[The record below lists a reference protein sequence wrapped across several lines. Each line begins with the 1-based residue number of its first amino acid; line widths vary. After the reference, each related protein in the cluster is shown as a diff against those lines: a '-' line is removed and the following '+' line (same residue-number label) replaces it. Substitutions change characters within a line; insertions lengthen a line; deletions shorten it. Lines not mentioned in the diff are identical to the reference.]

1 MLGKNPKKQPELFRP
16 MLVDFIDDKHE
27 LVLLSEKIDWD
38 YFEKEFSPLYSKT
51 GNPSHPIRFMVG
63 CLLLKHL
70 YNLGD
75 ETLASAWIMNPYMQH
90 FCGRVFFEHQ
100 FPCDPSNFV
109 HFRKRIGEKGIEKIF
124 SYSVRMH
131 DAKTSTSNFV
141 LSDTTVQENN
151 TTFPT
156 DAKLCK
162 KVIDYCNKIAENEG
176 IKQRQRYTKV
186 SKQLV
191 RNTYNGKHPKRAK
204 LARKSQRQLKTIA
217 MRLIREL
224 ERNFTAEQQEFYRES
239 MELYTKAVTQKRN
252 DTDKVYSL
260 HKPFTRCIAKGKAH
274 KQYEFGNKVGLV
286 TTSNKG
292 KKIIL
297 GIKAFLQTPYD
308 GHTIEPLLEQM
319 ETGGQQLPKELVYD
333 RGGKGKSEI
342 KGVKISIPGVPRKTD
357 TAYQKHT
364 KRKKFR
370 TRAAIEPI
378 IGHLKTDFRL
388 AQNYFLGETG
398 PQINALLSATAW
410 NMKKMMEILKEKIF
424 FYFLNLIRLL
434 FNRNILNEK
443 LKMAACEGVTI

>member
-1 MLGKNPKKQPELFRP
+1 

-75 ETLASAWIMNPYMQH
+75 ETLASAWIMNPYMQY

-308 GHTIEPLLEQM
+308 GHTIEPLLDQM

-443 LKMAACEGVTI
+443 LKMAAC

>member
-1 MLGKNPKKQPELFRP
+1 MLGKNPKKQTELFRP

-443 LKMAACEGVTI
+443 LKMAAC

>member
-75 ETLASAWIMNPYMQH
+75 ETLASAWIMNPYMQY
-90 FCGRVFFEHQ
+90 FCGRVFFEHK

-109 HFRKRIGEKGIEKIF
+109 HFRKRIREKGIEKIF

-443 LKMAACEGVTI
+443 LKMAAC

>member
-1 MLGKNPKKQPELFRP
+1 
-16 MLVDFIDDKHE
+16 
-27 LVLLSEKIDWD
+27 
-38 YFEKEFSPLYSKT
+38 
-51 GNPSHPIRFMVG
+51 MVG

-75 ETLASAWIMNPYMQH
+75 ETLASAWIMNPYMQY

-260 HKPFTRCIAKGKAH
+260 HKPFTRCIAKGKAY

-424 FYFLNLIRLL
+424 FYFSNLIRLL

-443 LKMAACEGVTI
+443 LKMAAC

>member
-1 MLGKNPKKQPELFRP
+1 
-16 MLVDFIDDKHE
+16 
-27 LVLLSEKIDWD
+27 
-38 YFEKEFSPLYSKT
+38 
-51 GNPSHPIRFMVG
+51 MVG

-75 ETLASAWIMNPYMQH
+75 ETLASAWIMNPYMQY

-151 TTFPT
+151 TSFPT

-378 IGHLKTDFRL
+378 IGHLKSNFRL
-388 AQNYFLGETG
+388 AQNYLLGETG

-424 FYFLNLIRLL
+424 FYFSNLIRLL

-443 LKMAACEGVTI
+443 LKMAAC

>member
-1 MLGKNPKKQPELFRP
+1 

-90 FCGRVFFEHQ
+90 FCGRVFFEHE

-162 KVIDYCNKIAENEG
+162 KAIDYCNKIAENEG

-443 LKMAACEGVTI
+443 LKMAAC